1 MHNHS
6 DKALSSISSGPG
18 FLLLP
23 LPGFNL
29 LPFAGFLEKLRFS
42 ADEEDYSRQSW
53 CHWQIIGKTADVLQ
67 ASSSALLQVT
77 QSLDNVE
84 LADFDYLV
92 VFGGRSTQA
101 CRELASEYQALFK
114 RCKRAG
120 LTLVSVDN
128 ACFTLAQAGIFQHGE
143 VAVHWRHQQEFAA
156 AFPDLRACSDH
167 LYLLNGKQGSCM
179 GGTATIELAAELLS
193 RHQDRN
199 LALKGLADMLV
210 DEPRSQLHRLKS
222 LPGNSLVNG
231 SRHVQRAVALMRERL
246 SGQSIAELADE
257 LGIGRRQLDRL
268 FQAEYECSANQY
280 WQKLRLEYVCW
291 RLNTST
297 YALQQIAAEVGFDD
311 VSNFNAWFRRHK
323 LCTPT
328 QFRQAS
334 DQLES
339 SLSTAPGVQS

>member
-1 MHNHS
+1 MGYHLVEAS
-6 DKALSSISSGPG
+6 GCISSGPG

-23 LPGFNL
+23 LPGFTL
-29 LPFAGFLEKLRFS
+29 LPFAGFLEKLRLS
-42 ADEEDYSRQSW
+42 ADEEDYSRQAW
-53 CHWQIIGKTADVLQ
+53 CHWQIIGKRGDVLR
-67 ASSSALLQVT
+67 ASSGALLQVT
-77 QSLDNVE
+77 QSLDSVE

-114 RCKRAG
+114 KCKRAG

-156 AFPDLRACSDH
+156 AFPELRVSSDH

-193 RHQDRN
+193 RHQDRS

-210 DEPRSQLHRLKS
+210 DEPREQLHRLKS
-222 LPGNSLVNG
+222 LPGNSNSSG

-246 SGQSIAELADE
+246 SGQSTYELAEE

-268 FQAEYECSANQY
+268 FQSEHDRSASQY
-280 WQKLRLEYVCW
+280 WQRLRLDYACW
-291 RLNTST
+291 RLNTSG
-297 YALQQIAAEVGFDD
+297 YSLQQIAAEVGFDD
-311 VSNFNAWFRRHK
+311 ISNFNAWFRRQK
-323 LCTPT
+323 QCTPT
-328 QFRQAS
+328 QFRTAS
-334 DQLES
+334 R
-339 SLSTAPGVQS
+339 